1 MATYQETFK
10 RVMEGDYTDA
20 SDAERDAAVQDVIR
34 VGAIAAAA
42 TSVTPIP
49 LADIAAISAVQ
60 IAMIQAIGR
69 VRGFN
74 KLDKTTILEIL
85 ASFGAGLV
93 AQNVIMTASNLLF
106 FLGPLVK
113 APMAYATTWAI
124 GEVGDYYFKSGQA
137 ASSHEMRDMFKQ
149 VYKQK
154 KAEKEAA
161 SKQAG
166 TLKERL
172 NQLNE
177 AFADGLLTEEE
188 FQAKKEAMLSDF

>member
-1 MATYQETFK
+1 LATYQETFK

>member
-1 MATYQETFK
+1 MASYQQTFK

-20 SDAERDAAVQDVIR
+20 TEAEREEAVRDVIR
-34 VGAIAAAA
+34 VGAIAASA
-42 TSVTPIP
+42 TSITPIP

-60 IAMIQAIGR
+60 IAMVQAIGR
-69 VRGFN
+69 VRGFKN
-74 KLDKTTILEIL
+74 IDSTTVLEIL

-137 ASSHEMRDMFKQ
+137 ASSHEMKDMFKR
-149 VYKQK
+149 VYKEK

-161 SKQAG
+161 GKKAG

-188 FQAKKEAMLSDF
+188 FQAKKEAMLADF